1 MDEAYGVKYKELY
14 EKHWWW
20 RAREDFI
27 LSTLERIQAKKHRG
41 PILDVGCGDGLIFDR
56 LSAWGEVEGVETNPL
71 FVSKEGPWRS
81 RIHVCPFDETFRPC
95 KRYSLILMLDILEH
109 FFDPLIC
116 LRRGVELLEPN
127 GTLLITVPAFPC
139 LWTSHDELNHHFKR
153 YTKTTLTEVTR
164 RAGIEVLSCRY
175 FFQWT
180 FPVKLMVRLKEG
192 FLDASVRPPKIPP
205 HWVNDTLY
213 RVSKVE
219 QKVFGLLP
227 VPFGSSLILV
237 GGKV

>member
-1 MDEAYGVKYKELY
+1 MHGKNIQ
-14 EKHWWW
+14 
-20 RAREDFI
+20 R
-27 LSTLERIQAKKHRG
+27 LERHRVVAAQHILISKK
-41 PILDVGCGDGLIFDR
+41 I
-56 LSAWGEVEGVETNPL
+56 GEVCCQG
-71 FVSKEGPWRS
+71 
-81 RIHVCPFDETFRPC
+81 I
-95 KRYSLILMLDILEH
+95 
-109 FFDPLIC
+109 FDPLIC